1 MLYCINNNSSKIL
14 DICPY
19 DVIVVGSGA
28 TGGIAALTLAKQG
41 LKVLVIEAGPLKER
55 KKASSNEPADSINRL
70 RGIIT
75 EKHKNQ
81 SQHPG
86 YWKNNPNL
94 YADEKKFPYITP
106 EDKPFLWTQGNQYG
120 GRSLTWGGITLR
132 FSHSDFQPSMRDQYG
147 PDWPI
152 NYEDLA
158 EHYDYIEKFIGIY
171 GRKDNIQQVPD
182 GCYIGQIPLTDS
194 ELFFGKKIKDKL
206 NYPFIQ
212 SRGFDKNASIKEKD
226 WPRSSSIGSSFN
238 EAIKTG
244 NVQILTNHLVESF
257 ETNSETELAT
267 KIKVINT
274 INGSKK
280 YLNCELIILCA
291 STIATLRILLNSKRE
306 THNKGF
312 NDPSGK
318 LGKYLMDHISICKF
332 FSIPEFHPNK
342 DIRSIKDGNLS
353 GAGSFFIP
361 FGSEL
366 PNKNEI
372 DFLRGYGTWG
382 AIDRFGVPRFL
393 QRNPTESVGFLIS
406 HGEVLSK
413 ESNKIELSDRV
424 DEWDIPIPKIS
435 FMWRDNELK
444 MVQHMKKTIRES
456 IEVVGGEIRN
466 VDEIYKIPFIK
477 KLTSKSIATSDNPPP
492 PGYYIHE
499 VGGARMGN
507 NEETS
512 VVDNRN
518 RLWRCK
524 NVIVADGS
532 CWPTSSWQS
541 PTLTMMA
548 ICRRAC
554 LNIRKHYLE

>member
-1 MLYCINNNSSKIL
+1 MDIN
-14 DICPY
+14 PY
-19 DVIVVGSGA
+19 DAIVVGSGA
-28 TGGIAALTLAKQG
+28 TGGIAALTLAQQG
-41 LKVLVIEAGPLKER
+41 IKVLVIEAGPLKER
-55 KKASSNEPADSINRL
+55 EEVSSHEPTDSINRL
-70 RGIIT
+70 IGILT
-75 EKHKNQ
+75 QKHKNQ

-94 YADEKKFPYITP
+94 YANEKKFPYINP
-106 EDKPFLWTQGNQYG
+106 EEKPFLWTQGNQYG

-132 FSHSDFQPSMRDQYG
+132 FSPSDFQPSIRDQYG

-152 NYEDLA
+152 QYKELEAHYE
-158 EHYDYIEKFIGIY
+158 YVEKLIGIY
-171 GRKDNIQQVPD
+171 GRKDNIRQVPD

-194 ELFFGKKIKDKL
+194 ELFFGRKVKEKL

-212 SRGFDKNASIKEKD
+212 SRGFDKNASINEKE
-226 WPRSSSIGSSFN
+226 WPRSSSIGSTLK

-244 NVQILTNHLVESF
+244 NVQILTNHKVHSF
-257 ETNSETELAT
+257 ETNLETELAT
-267 KIKVINT
+267 KVNVIDT
-274 INGSKK
+274 TTGSKRL
-280 YLNCELIILCA
+280 LNCEMIILCA

-306 THNKGF
+306 ISGKGF
-312 NDPSGK
+312 NDPSGN

-332 FSIPEFHPNK
+332 FSIPEFRPKN
-342 DIRSIKDGNLS
+342 DMRSIRDGNLS
-353 GAGSFFIP
+353 GAGSFFLP

-366 PNKNEI
+366 PNKNKI

-382 AIDRFGVPRFL
+382 AIDRFGLPRLL
-393 QRNPTESVGFLIS
+393 QRDPTNSVGFLIS
-406 HGEVLSK
+406 HGEVLSRD
-413 ESNKIELSDRV
+413 SNRIELSDKF

-435 FMWRDNELK
+435 FMWGNNENK
-444 MVQHMKKTIRES
+444 MVQHMKNTMEETIK
-456 IEVVGGEIRN
+456 VVGGEIRN
-466 VDEIYKIPFIK
+466 LDEIYNIPFVK
-477 KLTSKSIATSDNPPP
+477 KLTKKSIATSGNPPP

-507 NEETS
+507 NQESS
-512 VVDNRN
+512 VVDKWN

-524 NVIVADGS
+524 NVIIADGS

-554 LNIRKHYLE
+554 LNIRKHYLD